1 MGATVLEGG
10 PLRSS
15 TASWEGGSLPI
26 PGLHPV
32 HHLRKRLDSIK
43 RVTAPVT
50 TDPRPAPQTPPVQTF
65 GETPDSPGDDFRALR
80 GNLTDRMT
88 SSGKWDDVDD
98 PDAAIAKGIPVSIG
112 PDGDHMKIGRHIQR
126 LAKIK
131 DFVPELNATDEFS
144 EPDHQR
150 AENGQF
156 ASGSGGA
163 STQKAKGPK
172 ADPARASRALERAQ
186 RAEREADEHERKGE
200 KNSAIVK
207 RGRAKAEMETYH
219 KFRDK
224 SADALDQAPELTM
237 TDQAR
242 AAGVLYLNAGRVL
255 LLLRSPSAT
264 DYPSVWG
271 FPAGH
276 VESGESPDGGAIRE
290 SREEVG
296 YAPSLIRPLLDKN
309 GFVLFT
315 CGDYFEPTLNQES
328 IGYVWAPVDAL
339 PKPLHPGVED
349 AITKA
354 VAQSSGMDKRD
365 FDTNGWFEVKNN
377 PLSKVGIYDYR
388 GNQLTDAPD
397 PSAMYK
403 VYRPAEELSH
413 PDTIKSFKLLPWIN
427 DHVMLGKGDGLTPA
441 ERKGVHGVIGQD
453 VYFDKDSG
461 TLFGNIKT
469 FSSALAD
476 AINAGKKELSCGY
489 RCEYDWT
496 PGTWNGQR
504 YDAVQ
509 RNIRG
514 NHLATV
520 RKGRMGPDVAVL
532 DHSDTDCMTFTCD
545 STFPEV
551 PTMPNENVSTGRP
564 EQTGGLSLEEARAK
578 FAEVVG
584 ALDKILPVME
594 ALAPILGQA
603 KPAEIDNGADARS
616 KDADDVGPYAD
627 PDQKKYPLRNAEEIR
642 AAWDYIHVKSNAAEF
657 PPDKREEI
665 EERIERA
672 WKEHID
678 PKGPPEADAADAR
691 TRDESEEE
699 RKKREAE
706 AGHRVNEE
714 RDRKGEDEETE
725 EERLER
731 EREATDAAP
740 GKNPLTD
747 VMRDQAGKIGSMD
760 EAAIIRRVSSGIAR
774 RDDLAR
780 RVARHV
786 GTFDHSAMDEQQ
798 VAEYA
803 VRKIGLRVNKGHE
816 LTAVGV
822 YLGSKKAPSER
833 PTTRGA
839 AMDATDW
846 LDRQSRELAG

>member
-10 PLRSS
+10 PYAPLRSS

-80 GNLTDRMT
+80 GDLTDRMT

-131 DFVPELNATDEFS
+131 NFVPELNATDE
-144 EPDHQR
+144 
-150 AENGQF
+150 N
-156 ASGSGGA
+156 
-163 STQKAKGPK
+163 KAAG
-172 ADPARASRALERAQ
+172 
-186 RAEREADEHERKGE
+186 
-200 KNSAIVK
+200 
-207 RGRAKAEMETYH
+207 
-219 KFRDK
+219 
-224 SADALDQAPELTM
+224 ALDLALSKPESPM
-237 TDQAR
+237 TDTNR

-276 VESGESPDGGAIRE
+276 VENGESPDGAAIRE

-309 GFVLFT
+309 GFALFT
-315 CGDYFEPTLNQES
+315 CGDYFEPTLNKES
-328 IGYVWAPVDAL
+328 IGYVWAPVNAL
-339 PKPLHPGVED
+339 PGPLHPGVED
-349 AITKA
+349 AIQKA
-354 VAQSSGMDKRD
+354 IAAQSSAMDKRD
-365 FDTNGWFEVKNN
+365 IDTNGWFEVKDN
-377 PLSKVGIYDYR
+377 PLSKVGIFDYR
-388 GNQLTDAPD
+388 GNQLPDAPD
-397 PSAMYK
+397 PDGMYK
-403 VYRPAEELSH
+403 VYRPAEELGH
-413 PDTIKSFKLLPWIN
+413 PDAIESFKLIPWIN
-427 DHVMLGKGDGLTPA
+427 DHVMLGQGDGLTPA

-476 AINAGKKELSCGY
+476 AINTGKKELSCGY
-489 RCEYDWT
+489 RCDYDWT

-514 NHLATV
+514 NHLALV

-545 STFPEV
+545 STFSEV
-551 PTMPNENVSTGRP
+551 QTMPNENVSTGRP
-564 EQTGGLSLEEARAK
+564 EQTGSLSLEEARAK

-584 ALDKILPVME
+584 ILDKILPVME

-603 KPAEIDNGADARS
+603 NPAEIDNGADARAR
-616 KDADDVGPYAD
+616 DADDVGPYAD

-642 AAWDYIHVKSNAAEF
+642 AALDYIHVKRNADEF
-657 PPDKREEI
+657 SPEKRKDI

-678 PKGPPEADAADAR
+678 PKGPPEADAKDAR
-691 TRDESEEE
+691 TRDESPEQRHADEVRRGEKANEELD
-699 RKKREAE
+699 KKRE
-706 AGHRVNEE
+706 G
-714 RDRKGEDEETE
+714 KDEETE

-731 EREATDAAP
+731 ERRATDAKP
-740 GKNPLTD
+740 GENPLTD

-760 EAAIIRRVSSGIAR
+760 EAAIVRRVSAGIAR

-780 RVARHV
+780 RVARHI
-786 GTFDHSAMDEQQ
+786 GTFDCSAMDEQQ